1 MKRIPFS
8 MLKKEVAAAYAEYI
22 EEEYLDEI
30 PQEFEDHL
38 SEIKDAQTLE
48 ELYDILESSDSELIG
63 PEFVINCFVD
73 ETE

>member
-30 PQEFEDHL
+30 PQETEEHIA
-38 SEIKDAQTLE
+38 EIRNTESLD
-48 ELYDILESSDSELIG
+48 ELYDVLDGLDCGLESRD
-63 PEFVINCFVD
+63 FVISCMVD